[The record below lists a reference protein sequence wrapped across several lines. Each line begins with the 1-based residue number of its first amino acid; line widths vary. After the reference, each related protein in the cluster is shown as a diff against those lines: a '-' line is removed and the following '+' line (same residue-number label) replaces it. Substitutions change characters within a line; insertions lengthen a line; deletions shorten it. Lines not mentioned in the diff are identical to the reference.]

1 MRYIRKVED
10 LVREV
15 LENCPDARNSDD
27 LLYINVCKKISPMV
41 CNQPLQT
48 VFLMR
53 KELGIPCYESVRR
66 ARQKL
71 CAAHPELCGS
81 DEVEAQRVI
90 NEQIVRD
97 YARSVSV

>member
-1 MRYIRKVED
+1 MKNIRTTSDIVK
-10 LVREV
+10 EV

-27 LLYINVCKKISPMV
+27 LLYINVCRKISPMI
-41 CNQPLQT
+41 CTQPLQT

-66 ARQKL
+66 SGQKIR
-71 CAAHPELCGS
+71 AAHPELCGA
-81 DEVEAQRVI
+81 DEVEAQRVV

-97 YARSVSV
+97 YARSVV